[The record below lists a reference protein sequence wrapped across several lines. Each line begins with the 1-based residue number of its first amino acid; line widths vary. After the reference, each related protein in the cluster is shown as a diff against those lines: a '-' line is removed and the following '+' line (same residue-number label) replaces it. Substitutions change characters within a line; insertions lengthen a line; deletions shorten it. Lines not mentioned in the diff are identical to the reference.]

1 MKNRKKHFTT
11 KNTHLRS
18 GMGKN
23 QNEPLN
29 QYKERYS
36 GIKQPTSV
44 EEFRKNLLNYYFSMG
59 NKIYTQELGYVDI
72 SELESIQELVDK
84 VESEGYTTLNITPKV
99 IELQKWEKYVTKN
112 QIFTDIFNPDMFF
125 QRFWESDDTHI
136 IIPNNMEFME
146 KCPKIMGGI
155 YWKNILQTKE
165 LYQFYH
171 NKVMGEYGLIPDFN
185 ETKQIIYSLI

>member
-1 MKNRKKHFTT
+1 MKNRKKHLTT

-44 EEFRKNLLNYYFSMG
+44 EEFRKNLLKYYFSMG
-59 NKIYTQELGYVDI
+59 NEIYTQELGYVDI

-84 VESEGYTTLNITPKV
+84 VESKGYTTLNITPKV
-99 IELQKWEKYVTKN
+99 IELQKWEKYVKKN
-112 QIFTDIFNPDMFF
+112 QIFTDIFKPDMFF

-185 ETKQIIYSLI
+185 ETKQIIYSII

>member
-1 MKNRKKHFTT
+1 
-11 KNTHLRS
+11 
-18 GMGKN
+18 
-23 QNEPLN
+23 
-29 QYKERYS
+29 
-36 GIKQPTSV
+36 
-44 EEFRKNLLNYYFSMG
+44 MG

>member
-1 MKNRKKHFTT
+1 
-11 KNTHLRS
+11 
-18 GMGKN
+18 
-23 QNEPLN
+23 
-29 QYKERYS
+29 
-36 GIKQPTSV
+36 
-44 EEFRKNLLNYYFSMG
+44 
-59 NKIYTQELGYVDI
+59 
-72 SELESIQELVDK
+72 
-84 VESEGYTTLNITPKV
+84 
-99 IELQKWEKYVTKN
+99 
-112 QIFTDIFNPDMFF
+112 MFF